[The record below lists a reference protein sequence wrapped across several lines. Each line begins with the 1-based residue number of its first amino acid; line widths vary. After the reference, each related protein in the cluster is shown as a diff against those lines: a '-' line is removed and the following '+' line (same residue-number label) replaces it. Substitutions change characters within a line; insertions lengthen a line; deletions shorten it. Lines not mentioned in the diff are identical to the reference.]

1 MNDNGV
7 SEKEIF
13 TFLDETK
20 ARDTTYERVLSAMCT
35 HPHKIAVDAHMQ
47 FIESNLGDFGLF
59 PGTHD
64 LELEVMRMMGDL
76 MNGPSVHG
84 YVTTGGTESNIQAL
98 RAMRNIC
105 NIRNPNVIIPE
116 SAHFSFDKIADMLEI
131 EIRKA
136 ALNSE
141 FKVDMDSMK
150 SLVDEH
156 TIGLVGIAG
165 STEFGQIDPIKEM
178 SELAVE
184 KGIFLHVDAAFG
196 GFVIPFLKNPPAFD
210 FALEGVT
217 SIGIDPHK
225 MGLSTIPSG
234 GLLFRDLKHLH
245 HLQTHTP
252 YLTVDTQYSLTGTR
266 SGATVAGT
274 YAVMKHLGKDGYRR
288 IVDQCMELTDMVVA
302 GARKIGIEPLI
313 EPVMNVVALDVPD
326 ADLVRKRLR
335 EEFGWQVS
343 ITRTPRALRLV
354 LMPHLTTENIE
365 LFLHDLKFVCNL

>member
-13 TFLDETK
+13 AFLDETK

-136 ALNSE
+136 ALDSE
-141 FKVDMDSMK
+141 FKVNMDSMK

-274 YAVMKHLGKDGYRR
+274 YAVMKHLGNDGYRR

-302 GARKIGIEPLI
+302 GAREIGIEPLI

>member
-13 TFLDETK
+13 AFLDETK

-136 ALNSE
+136 ALDSE

-302 GARKIGIEPLI
+302 GAREIGIEPLI

-354 LMPHLTTENIE
+354 LMPHLKTKNIE

>member
-13 TFLDETK
+13 AFLDETK

-35 HPHKIAVDAHMQ
+35 HPHKIAVKAHMQ

-136 ALNSE
+136 ALDSE
-141 FKVDMDSMK
+141 FKVNMDSMK

-274 YAVMKHLGKDGYRR
+274 YAVMKHLGNDGYRR

-302 GARKIGIEPLI
+302 GAREIGIEPLI

>member
-1 MNDNGV
+1 MNENGV

-13 TFLDETK
+13 AFLNYTK
-20 ARDTTYERVLSAMCT
+20 TRDTTYERVLSAMCT
-35 HPHKIAVDAHMQ
+35 HPHKIAVEAHMQ
-47 FIESNLGDFGLF
+47 FIEANLGDFGLF

-64 LELEVMRMMGDL
+64 LEKEVIRMMGDL

-98 RAMRNIC
+98 RAMRNIS
-105 NIRNPNVIIPE
+105 NIRHPNVVVPE

-131 EIRKA
+131 KIRKA
-136 ALNSE
+136 ALNPE
-141 FKVDMDSMK
+141 FKVDMNSVR

-178 SELAVE
+178 SEFAVE

-196 GFVIPFLKNPPAFD
+196 GFVIPFLKHPQPYD
-210 FALEGVT
+210 FALDGVT
-217 SIGIDPHK
+217 SIASDPHK
-225 MGLSTIPSG
+225 MGFSTIPSG
-234 GLLFRDLKHLH
+234 GLLFKDPVHLK

-274 YAVMKHLGKDGYRR
+274 YAVMKHLGKEGYQH
-288 IVDQCMELTDMVVA
+288 IVDQCMELTHMIVT
-302 GARKIGIEPLI
+302 GARDIGIEPLI

-326 ADLVRKRLR
+326 ADSVRKRLR

-343 ITRTPRALRLV
+343 ITRQPRALRLV
-354 LMPHLTTENIE
+354 LMPHVTKKNIE
-365 LFLHDLKFVCNL
+365 LFLHDLKTVCDL

>member
-13 TFLDETK
+13 AFLDETK
-20 ARDTTYERVLSAMCT
+20 IRDTTYERVLSAMCT
-35 HPHKIAVDAHMQ
+35 HPHKIAVKAHMQ
-47 FIESNLGDFGLF
+47 YIESNLGDFGLF

-64 LELEVMRMMGDL
+64 LELEVMRMMGNL

-98 RAMRNIC
+98 RAMRNIS

-165 STEFGQIDPIKEM
+165 STEFGQIDPIEEM
-178 SELAVE
+178 SELAIE

-234 GLLFRDLKHLH
+234 GLLFKDLKHLH

-274 YAVMKHLGKDGYRR
+274 YAVMKHLGKDGYQG
-288 IVDQCMELTDMVVA
+288 IIDQCMEFTDMVVA
-302 GARKIGIEPLI
+302 GAREIGIEPLI

-354 LMPHLTTENIE
+354 LMPHLTPENIE

>member
-13 TFLDETK
+13 AFLDETK

-136 ALNSE
+136 ALDSE

-274 YAVMKHLGKDGYRR
+274 YAVMKHLGNDGYRR

-302 GARKIGIEPLI
+302 GAREIGIEPLI

>member
-13 TFLDETK
+13 AFLDETK

-35 HPHKIAVDAHMQ
+35 HPHKIAVKAHMQ

-136 ALNSE
+136 ALDSE

-302 GARKIGIEPLI
+302 GAREIGIEPLI

-354 LMPHLTTENIE
+354 LMPHLKTKNIE

>member
-1 MNDNGV
+1 MNENGV

-13 TFLDETK
+13 AFLDETK

-105 NIRNPNVIIPE
+105 NIKNPNVIIPE

-136 ALNSE
+136 ALDSE

-302 GARKIGIEPLI
+302 GAREIGIEPLI

>member
-7 SEKEIF
+7 LEKEIF
-13 TFLDETK
+13 AFLDETK

-136 ALNSE
+136 ALDSE

>member
-13 TFLDETK
+13 AFLDETK

-136 ALNSE
+136 ALDSE

-302 GARKIGIEPLI
+302 GAREIGIEPLI

>member
-13 TFLDETK
+13 AFLDETK
-20 ARDTTYERVLSAMCT
+20 IRDTTYERVLSAMCT
-35 HPHKIAVDAHMQ
+35 HPHKIAVKAHMQ
-47 FIESNLGDFGLF
+47 YIESNLGDFGLF

-105 NIRNPNVIIPE
+105 NVKKPNVIIPE

-136 ALNSE
+136 ALDSE

-178 SELAVE
+178 SELAIK

-234 GLLFRDLKHLH
+234 GLLFKDLKHLH

-274 YAVMKHLGKDGYRR
+274 YAVMKHLGKDGYQG
-288 IVDQCMELTDMVVA
+288 IIDQCMELTDMVVA
-302 GARKIGIEPLI
+302 GAREIGIEPLI

-354 LMPHLTTENIE
+354 LMPHLTPENIE

>member
-13 TFLDETK
+13 AFLDETK

-35 HPHKIAVDAHMQ
+35 HPHKIAVKAHMQ

-136 ALNSE
+136 ALDSE

-302 GARKIGIEPLI
+302 GAREIGIEPLI

>member
-47 FIESNLGDFGLF
+47 YIESNLGDFGLF

-98 RAMRNIC
+98 RAMRNIS

-136 ALNSE
+136 ALDSE

-178 SELAVE
+178 SELAIE

-274 YAVMKHLGKDGYRR
+274 YAVMKHLGKDGYQG
-288 IVDQCMELTDMVVA
+288 IIDQCMELTDMIVA
-302 GARKIGIEPLI
+302 GAREIGIEPLI

-354 LMPHLTTENIE
+354 LMPHLTPENIK
-365 LFLHDLKFVCNL
+365 LFLHDLKIVCNL

>member
-13 TFLDETK
+13 AFLDETK

-136 ALNSE
+136 ALDSE

-302 GARKIGIEPLI
+302 GAREIGIEPLI

-335 EEFGWQVS
+335 KEFGWQVS

>member
-13 TFLDETK
+13 AFLDETK

-47 FIESNLGDFGLF
+47 YIESNLGDFGLF

-64 LELEVMRMMGDL
+64 LELEVMRMMGNL

-98 RAMRNIC
+98 RAMRNIS

-136 ALNSE
+136 ALDSE

-165 STEFGQIDPIKEM
+165 STEFGQIDPIEEM
-178 SELAVE
+178 SELAIE

-196 GFVIPFLKNPPAFD
+196 GFVVPFLKNPPAFD

-274 YAVMKHLGKDGYRR
+274 YAVMKHLGKDGYQG
-288 IVDQCMELTDMVVA
+288 IIDQCMELTDMVVA
-302 GARKIGIEPLI
+302 GAREIGIEPLI

-354 LMPHLTTENIE
+354 LMPHLTPENIK

>member
-7 SEKEIF
+7 SEKNIF
-13 TFLDETK
+13 AFLNETK

-35 HPHKIAVDAHMQ
+35 HPHEIAVKAHMQ

-105 NIRNPNVIIPE
+105 NVKNPNVIIPE
-116 SAHFSFDKIADMLEI
+116 SAHFSFDKIADMLDI

-136 ALNSE
+136 ALDPE

-165 STEFGQIDPIKEM
+165 TTEFGQIDPIREM

-196 GFVIPFLKNPPAFD
+196 GFVIPFLKKPPAFD
-210 FALEGVT
+210 FSLEGVT

-234 GLLFRDLKHLH
+234 GLLFRDFNHLH
-245 HLQTHTP
+245 HLQTSTP
-252 YLTVDTQYSLTGTR
+252 YLTIDTQYSLTGTR

-274 YAVMKHLGKDGYRR
+274 YAVMKHLGKEGYRH
-288 IVDQCMELTDMVVA
+288 IVDQCMKLTDMVVA
-302 GARKIGIEPLI
+302 GARKFGIEPLI

-335 EEFGWQVS
+335 DEFGWQVS

-354 LMPHLTTENIE
+354 LMPHLTSENIE
-365 LFLHDLKFVCNL
+365 LFLNDLEIVCDR

>member
-13 TFLDETK
+13 AFLDETK

-47 FIESNLGDFGLF
+47 YIESNLGDFGLF

-136 ALNSE
+136 ALDSE

-302 GARKIGIEPLI
+302 GAREIGIEPLI

-354 LMPHLTTENIE
+354 LMPHLTPENIE
-365 LFLHDLKFVCNL
+365 LFLHDLKIMCDL

>member
-13 TFLDETK
+13 AFLDETK

-35 HPHKIAVDAHMQ
+35 HPHKIAVKAHMQ

-116 SAHFSFDKIADMLEI
+116 SAHFSFDKIVDMLEI

-136 ALNSE
+136 ALDSE

-274 YAVMKHLGKDGYRR
+274 YAVMKHLGNDGYRR

-302 GARKIGIEPLI
+302 GAREIGIEPLI